1 MFSYVW
7 QFYSWHRS
15 ATLVKAIFTEPILV
29 QMVWKG
35 AQQVKKKEDLIALL
49 MQFISHFFGF
59 DKCETGGKRELHNHS
74 KNDTAIEDPTKTE
87 TIGPKMAEDSSP
99 STPWASLYTHC
110 NTSGLFHF
118 SPSVASDSLRPHGL
132 HAAHQASLL
141 INNSQSLL
149 KLMSIKSLMPSN
161 HLILC
166 HLLLLQ
172 PSIFPSIKV
181 FSNESVHQMAKELE
195 FQLQHQSIQW
205 IVRTDF
211 L

>member
-132 HAAHQASLL
+132 QHTRLPCLSTTPRAYSNSCPSSLWCHPTISSSVIYSSSSLQSFLASR
-141 INNSQSLL
+141 SF
-149 KLMSIKSLMPSN
+149 LMSQCIRWPKNWSFSF
-161 HLILC
+161 
-166 HLLLLQ
+166 
-172 PSIFPSIKV
+172 SISPF
-181 FSNESVHQMAKELE
+181 NE
-195 FQLQHQSIQW
+195 
-205 IVRTDF
+205 
-211 L
+211 